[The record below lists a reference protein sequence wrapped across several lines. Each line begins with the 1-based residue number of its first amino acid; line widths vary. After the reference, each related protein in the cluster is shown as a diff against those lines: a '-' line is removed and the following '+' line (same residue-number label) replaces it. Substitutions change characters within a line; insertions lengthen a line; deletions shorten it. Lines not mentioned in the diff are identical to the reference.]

1 VTPGYGLYSDKVYA
15 TSSGHIHLNIR
26 DLYIDDNQSAGIKMG
41 NIGGFGKIVGFIDHI
56 VSISSKFGT
65 CIDIP
70 TSGIGTQSVVS
81 LVLGEIKTQGV
92 AYNCPSG
99 PESNNFH
106 LVCPIIT
113 GTRNGDPRSI
123 ITENTFPPSSEG
135 R

>member
-1 VTPGYGLYSDKVYA
+1 
-15 TSSGHIHLNIR
+15 
-26 DLYIDDNQSAGIKMG
+26 MG

-123 ITENTFPPSSEG
+123 ITENTFPPSSEDG
-135 R
+135 SIALFDGVTGKRIKDSGLVPSVAGF